1 MHDLVA
7 ATGLLS
13 VGEFPGSFKIPGT
26 DTSLGFHGYAK
37 LDIIHDLNAFQ
48 GDNVSFPAIPLDGTA
63 AARRQGATRL
73 HARQSRFNI
82 ETRTPTEFGTL
93 RTLIEGDFEGVGGNE
108 LTSNS
113 SAFRLRHAYGELGP
127 VLGGQTWSNFMDPQS
142 IPETVDF
149 NGPAGQIFIRQAQLR
164 YMQPLFISSRI
175 SFAVENPEGDF
186 FARGNAGNPPP
197 TGAAALGSS
206 SNALNE
212 VPDFTAQ
219 YLTNRPWG
227 HVAVS
232 ALARQ
237 IQANVHAK
245 DFGYGLSLGVKVNTF
260 GKDQLFVQASGGT
273 GIGRYLLD
281 GVGSGAAFNGTTLLN
296 SQTAFGGFAAYQ
308 HWWTETVRSTV
319 IYGVDEFDNNTAVVG
334 LTHNRSIRGI
344 HANIFWSPVPMPNI
358 GFEFIHGRRVTDDD
372 LHGEFNRFQASFQY
386 VF

>member
-1 MHDLVA
+1 
-7 ATGLLS
+7 
-13 VGEFPGSFKIPGT
+13 
-26 DTSLGFHGYAK
+26 
-37 LDIIHDLNAFQ
+37 
-48 GDNVSFPAIPLDGTA
+48 
-63 AARRQGATRL
+63 
-73 HARQSRFNI
+73 
-82 ETRTPTEFGTL
+82 
-93 RTLIEGDFEGVGGNE
+93 
-108 LTSNS
+108 
-113 SAFRLRHAYGELGP
+113 
-127 VLGGQTWSNFMDPQS
+127 MDPQS
-142 IPETVDF
+142 SPETADF

-186 FARGNAGNPPP
+186 FARSNAGNPPA
-197 TGAAALGSS
+197 TGAAAAGSP

-245 DFGYGLSLGVKVNTF
+245 DFGYGLSLGLKVNTF
-260 GKDQLFVQASGGT
+260 GKDQLFAQASGGT

-308 HWWTETVRSTV
+308 HWWTETLRSTV
-319 IYGVDEFDNNTAVVG
+319 IYGADQFDNNTAVVG
-334 LTHNRSIRGI
+334 LTNNRSIRGV
-344 HANIFWSPVPMPNI
+344 HANIFWSPVPMSNI
-358 GFEFIHGRRVTDDD
+358 GFEFIHGRRVTDAG
-372 LHGEFNRFQASFQY
+372 LHGEFNRFQAGFQY
-386 VF
+386 GF